1 MNVPTEEKAIES
13 SAEKRIE
20 LTEQVVIVA
29 SSEEKTTEAVV
40 EKPE

>member
-13 SAEKRIE
+13 LAEKRIE
-20 LTEQVVIVA
+20 LTEQVVNFA
-29 SSEEKTTEAVV
+29 PTEEKTTEAII